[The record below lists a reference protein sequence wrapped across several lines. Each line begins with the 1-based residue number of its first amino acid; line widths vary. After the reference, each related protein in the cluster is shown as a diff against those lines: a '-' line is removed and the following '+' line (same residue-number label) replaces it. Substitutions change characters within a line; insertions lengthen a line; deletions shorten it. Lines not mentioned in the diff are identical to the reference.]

1 MIEYSKIA
9 SSKSFQRFMKDER
22 MSKIPINVFFGG
34 DFAIYIDLPGFRESG
49 IWYWEDDGA

>member
-34 DFAIYIDLPGFRESG
+34 DFAIYIDVPGYREAG